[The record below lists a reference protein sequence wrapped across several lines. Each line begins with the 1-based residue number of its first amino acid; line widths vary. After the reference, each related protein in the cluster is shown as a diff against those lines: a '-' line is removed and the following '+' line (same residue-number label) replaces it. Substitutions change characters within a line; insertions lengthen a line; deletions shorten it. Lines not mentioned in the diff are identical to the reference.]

1 MDGAPFFFAIRDG
14 KITFPDKPI
23 SEEQMKAL
31 LDFLYVR
38 GIKNFE
44 LPPTLDQG
52 IKDSFEKAMPPAR
65 KKPTRNLRKMI
76 KIVLMNSN
84 NKSQRRKMS
93 LVEKNCLEII
103 SNPGDQHWLENL
115 MS

>member
-52 IKDSFEKAMPPAR
+52 IKDSFEKAQAAR
-65 KKPTRNLRKMI
+65 AEGANK
-76 KIVLMNSN
+76 
-84 NKSQRRKMS
+84 KSQDNDKKTS
-93 LVEKNCLEII
+93 L
-103 SNPGDQHWLENL
+103 
-115 MS
+115 